1 MADFKKLISPRL
13 HEKLKLLK
21 EQDNLCPYCGD
32 TIEIEKVMQDDFY
45 TEIDHIIPESISF
58 DSSLANLVLVHKQ
71 ENSIKGQKTP
81 YKYLLDE
88 KGSSAYEEF
97 KTRVLRMY
105 EKIKSNNRKYYL
117 KKINN
122 LLLEHDINDPN
133 WQREFVQRNLN
144 DTRYATKEVKEY
156 LENYI
161 KANALHWKIY
171 TVNGSFTN
179 YLRYNFFKIS
189 FKNRD
194 EYHHHAM
201 DATIISFL
209 PQIKFSANKSILD
222 NDDKTYQINLNYNSN
237 SVYQLLATIGN
248 DILTFPYKYSWK
260 IQNKN
265 NKSLSDETIYA
276 TKVQEDGTLKQIS
289 KINLITGD
297 SKKIEKLFEEKYTD
311 LLIYDSDK
319 KTFEYV
325 K

>member
-1 MADFKKLISPRL
+1 M
-13 HEKLKLLK
+13 
-21 EQDNLCPYCGD
+21 
-32 TIEIEKVMQDDFY
+32 
-45 TEIDHIIPESISF
+45 
-58 DSSLANLVLVHKQ
+58 LVYKQ

-88 KGSSAYEEF
+88 KGFSAYEEF

-105 EKIKSNNRKYYL
+105 EKIKYNNRKYYL

-156 LENYI
+156 LENY
-161 KANALHWKIY
+161 KIY

-179 YLRYNFFKIS
+179 YLRYNFFKIG

-201 DATIISFL
+201 DATMISFL
-209 PQIKFSANKSILD
+209 PQIKFSVNKIILD
-222 NDDKTYQINLNYNSN
+222 NDYETYQINLNYNSN
-237 SVYQLLATIGN
+237 SVHQLLATIGN

-260 IQNKN
+260 I
-265 NKSLSDETIYA
+265 
-276 TKVQEDGTLKQIS
+276 
-289 KINLITGD
+289 
-297 SKKIEKLFEEKYTD
+297 
-311 LLIYDSDK
+311 
-319 KTFEYV
+319 
-325 K
+325 